1 MVLVLTIAVGV
12 CFLASLLPHLFP
24 GTLIAMFGIW
34 LNGSIGTLLA
44 GVAPGARPMLVEDD
58 NALTLLGVVAVYV
71 PVLAV
76 LVWGQRGR

>member
-12 CFLASLLPHLFP
+12 CFFASLLPHLFP
-24 GTLIAMFGIW
+24 GTLIAMVGIG
-34 LNGSIGTLLA
+34 LNGSIGTFLA
-44 GVAPGARPMLVEDD
+44 GVAPGVRPTLVEED

-71 PVLAV
+71 PVLAL